1 MGNIK
6 QMSITIRTYYF
17 FNNINIKNVESNLL
31 KIDKKSYK
39 IIGIYYNGYIAI
51 KNVGDYE
58 SIRSV
63 NRLYLIIGK
72 VDRHIKEKSGSECLL
87 FASTGKN
94 KEVLTKY
101 IEIWDGIK
109 NLVEKI
115 NDKPGEY
122 GKVFMKIKF
131 NSDDDL
137 PLNKILKLH
146 DLTITVRS
154 IFQ

>member
-6 QMSITIRTYYF
+6 QMNITIRTYYF
-17 FNNINIKNVESNLL
+17 FNNINIKNIESNLL

-58 SIRSV
+58 IIRSV

-72 VDRHIKEKSGSECLL
+72 VDRHVKEKSGSECLL

-94 KEVLTKY
+94 EEVLTKY
-101 IEIWDGIK
+101 LEIWYGIK
-109 NLVEKI
+109 NLVVKI

-122 GKVFMKIKF
+122 GKFFMKIKF

-146 DLTITVRS
+146 NLTITVRS
-154 IFQ
+154 IFK

>member
-6 QMSITIRTYYF
+6 QMNITIRTYYF
-17 FNNINIKNVESNLL
+17 FNNINIKKNVESNLL

-72 VDRHIKEKSGSECLL
+72 VDRHIKKV
-87 FASTGKN
+87 
-94 KEVLTKY
+94 EVNVY
-101 IEIWDGIK
+101 
-109 NLVEKI
+109 
-115 NDKPGEY
+115 
-122 GKVFMKIKF
+122 F
-131 NSDDDL
+131 L
-137 PLNKILKLH
+137 PLQVKTKKY
-146 DLTITVRS
+146 
-154 IFQ
+154 